1 MDMEPTITV
10 SDGEGVVVATEC
22 VDNVEVVVV
31 VEEEPQCGQDVGK
44 YIGQC
49 KWFNDTYGYG
59 FVTVCDGKEKGKD
72 VFVHHTGI
80 KPLNSNYRTLKK
92 GEYLTFDL
100 EAGAKGLQAVNVKGI
115 NGGPLMCDCIAS
127 TKPNYATHYSVHRE
141 AQQDTRNIMY
151 TQCRYG
157 DKRSSYVAPLQ
168 TSMDHQQMD
177 SPQAPRPVKGK
188 LASVPPQMYAQGQWL
203 VMTKTGRVKNLAKY
217 SKEGRTAMKQA
228 KQNGFVPPY
237 RKHFQA
243 QAQSQSQS
251 QYQVQP
257 GAE

>member
-1 MDMEPTITV
+1 MEPAIANSV
-10 SDGEGVVVATEC
+10 AENQVVEKDVHLDE
-22 VDNVEVVVV
+22 VVV
-31 VEEEPQCGQDVGK
+31 VEEEPQCGEKVGK

-59 FVTVCDGKEKGKD
+59 FVTVCDGNEKGKD

-115 NGGPLMCDCIAS
+115 NGGPLMCDCMAS
-127 TKPNYATHYSVHRE
+127 SKPNYTTHRDT
-141 AQQDTRNIMY
+141 QQDTHKHIRPG
-151 TQCRYG
+151 YG
-157 DKRSSYVAPLQ
+157 ARQPLSAS
-168 TSMDHQQMD
+168 TTHQQID
-177 SPQAPRPVKGK
+177 SPHAPRPLKGK
-188 LASVPPQMYAQGQWL
+188 LASVPPHMYAQGQWL

-237 RKHFQA
+237 RKNFQG
-243 QAQSQSQS
+243 QTSDTQSRSQSN
-251 QYQVQP
+251 V
-257 GAE
+257 E

>member
-1 MDMEPTITV
+1 MEPTIAD
-10 SDGEGVVVATEC
+10 SDENVVVENDAGE
-22 VDNVEVVVV
+22 VVV
-31 VEEEPQCGQDVGK
+31 VEEEPQSGQKVGN

-59 FVTVCDGKEKGKD
+59 FVTVCDGNEKGKD

-115 NGGPLMCDCIAS
+115 NGGPLMCDCMAS
-127 TKPNYATHYSVHRE
+127 SKPNYATHYTTNHDT
-141 AQQDTRNIMY
+141 QQDTRKHNRRGY
-151 TQCRYG
+151 VSQPLPA
-157 DKRSSYVAPLQ
+157 SS
-168 TSMDHQQMD
+168 THQQLD
-177 SPQAPRPVKGK
+177 SPQAPRPVRGK
-188 LASVPPQMYAQGQWL
+188 LASIPPHMYAQGQWL

-237 RKHFQA
+237 RKHFQGQTSDA
-243 QAQSQSQS
+243 QPHSQSN
-251 QYQVQP
+251 
-257 GAE
+257 AE